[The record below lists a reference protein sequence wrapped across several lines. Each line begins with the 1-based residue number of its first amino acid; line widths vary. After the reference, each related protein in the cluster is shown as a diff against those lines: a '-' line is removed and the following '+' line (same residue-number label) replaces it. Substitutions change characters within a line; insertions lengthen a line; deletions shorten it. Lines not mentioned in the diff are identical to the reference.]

1 MIRGR
6 KCRLIFLCILQF
18 LKCGAVL
25 LLVLELCADVRPP
38 ATPFFTTGRPLEV
51 INEGLMVGGSAAV

>member
-6 KCRLIFLCILQF
+6 KYRLILLFILQF

-38 ATPFFTTGRPLEV
+38 AILFLTTGRPLEV
-51 INEGLMVGGSAAV
+51 INEGLMVGGSTAV